1 MQQGL
6 PIEESIHET
15 KGQAKAIDYLRN
27 WETDRQNWKFEKCRQ
42 IWLLHVSGENI
53 SIIMMYIKVPQ
64 NAYDETRVPDDIFPT
79 LLKYMES
86 IKGGMRNLALDIA
99 NKKLEEKVEEEE
111 PEPEDKEKQ
120 VCCKI
125 S

>member
-42 IWLLHVSGENI
+42 IWLLHVSGANI

-99 NKKLEEKVEEEE
+99 NKKLEEKVEEED

>member
-1 MQQGL
+1 
-6 PIEESIHET
+6 
-15 KGQAKAIDYLRN
+15 
-27 WETDRQNWKFEKCRQ
+27 
-42 IWLLHVSGENI
+42 
-53 SIIMMYIKVPQ
+53 
-64 NAYDETRVPDDIFPT
+64 
-79 LLKYMES
+79 MES

>member
-1 MQQGL
+1 MQTNLAFTRKWGKYFDN
-6 PIEESIHET
+6 H
-15 KGQAKAIDYLRN
+15 D
-27 WETDRQNWKFEKCRQ
+27 
-42 IWLLHVSGENI
+42 
-53 SIIMMYIKVPQ
+53 IKVPQ

-111 PEPEDKEKQ
+111 PEPKDTGEQ
-120 VCCKI
+120 VCCQI